1 MITAIDLDTNSLLI
15 LSNFVGSISSQ
26 LLATA
31 TAKLYKDEVDPVLVE
46 RVDGREHQ

>member
-1 MITAIDLDTNSLLI
+1 MITAIDLDINSLLI

-31 TAKLYKDEVDPVLVE
+31 TPKLYKDEVDPALVE